1 MMVLLFLLKGNDYR
15 IHFQYKSKVEA
26 INIMKN
32 SDLKKMD
39 YYNFF
44 SLHIKMSET
53 TCYKIN
59 RETTLNREKVGFSSY
74 Y

>member
-1 MMVLLFLLKGNDYR
+1 
-15 IHFQYKSKVEA
+15 
-26 INIMKN
+26 MKN

-39 YYNFF
+39 YYYFF

-59 RETTLNREKVGFSSY
+59 RETILNREKVGFSY
-74 Y
+74 YY